1 LDPYPE
7 YSPESYA
14 FTRRRVLRE
23 LALTAEAVNPGLDG
37 ALSAL
42 QALM

>member
-7 YSPESYA
+7 YSLESYA
-14 FTRRRVLRE
+14 FTRRVLRE